1 MPNELTGTIKALL
14 DEYKKAINE
23 LIAVIKPLHGNELL
37 AIKDDKTTDQNCR
50 SVQTILTHVVY
61 AGYGYTNFIENRYA
75 GKKERRPKQFFDN
88 ADEYINELKGMF
100 DDCESFFMEH
110 PGIPLE
116 EYDTSKKILTHW
128 GQVYDIDQLMEH
140 AIVHVL
146 KHRRQIQ
153 RFISRQLVQS

>member
-1 MPNELTGTIKALL
+1 MEQELTGTIKALL
-14 DEYKKAINE
+14 AEYKKAINE
-23 LIAVIKPLHGNELL
+23 LIAVIKPLDSKELL
-37 AIKDDKTTDQNCR
+37 VIKDDKTTNENCR

-61 AGYGYTNFIENRYA
+61 AGHGYTNFIENHL
-75 GKKERRPKQFFDN
+75 GIKKERRPKRFFEN
-88 ADEYINELKGMF
+88 ADDYIGELNGMF
-100 DDCESFFMEH
+100 NYCESFFLEH
-110 PGIPLE
+110 PGIELE

-153 RFISRQLVQS
+153 RFLSLQLVQ